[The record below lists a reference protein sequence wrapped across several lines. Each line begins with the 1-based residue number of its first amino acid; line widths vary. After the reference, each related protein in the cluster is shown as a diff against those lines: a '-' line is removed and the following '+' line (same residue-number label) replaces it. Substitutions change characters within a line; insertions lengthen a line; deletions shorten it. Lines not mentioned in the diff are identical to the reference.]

1 MQPTYRDVLSMAGEA
16 NIADDLIIYRNCVE
30 AYDRR
35 VYQAQTAYRRLTVN
49 SVSFAY
55 PSSLFSGTN

>member
-1 MQPTYRDVLSMAGEA
+1 MAGEA

>member
-1 MQPTYRDVLSMAGEA
+1 MAGEA

-49 SVSFAY
+49 RVSFAY
-55 PSSLFSGTN
+55 LSSLFSGTN